1 MPLITKHMSGTF
13 GIKVAKVTASG
24 NIKTSVGV
32 IHGMVVVTGDVILT
46 EGTVGADNT
55 GSGIIQLQAGASAGD
70 GTSAYTLPKPYSFGQ
85 YGCYAHITGTTVAY
99 VYYE

>member
-13 GIKVAKVTASG
+13 GIKVAKVVASG

-32 IHGMVVVTGDVILT
+32 VHGMVVVAGDVVLR
-46 EGTVGADNT
+46 EGTSAEDNS
-55 GSGIIQLQAGASAGD
+55 GSEILQLQAGATAGD
-70 GTSAYTLPKPYSFGQ
+70 GTSAYTLPKTYSFGQ
-85 YGCYAHITGTTVAY
+85 YGCYAEVTGTTVAY